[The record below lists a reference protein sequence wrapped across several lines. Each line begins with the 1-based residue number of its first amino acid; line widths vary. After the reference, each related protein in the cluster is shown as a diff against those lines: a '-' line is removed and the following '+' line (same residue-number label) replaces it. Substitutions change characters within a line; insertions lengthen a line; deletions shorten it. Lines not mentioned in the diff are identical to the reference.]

1 MSKID
6 NKQEICEK
14 EILAYFQEGKNTKRG
29 RAYQQLE
36 FQPSG
41 SKGRCLMD
49 SGNLVGS
56 AMEYDFFQTLGI
68 NLNPYHQ
75 QGQSAQG
82 EPLKIMGITDEIS
95 FTFHGESDTQFKE
108 KIYCNKKLIPSSK
121 LRGRVHAT
129 T

>member
-1 MSKID
+1 MS
-6 NKQEICEK
+6 EK
-14 EILAYFQEGKNTKRG
+14 EIMAYFQEGKDNKKVRP
-29 RAYQQLE
+29 YQQLV

-41 SKGRCLMD
+41 STGRCLID

-82 EPLKIMGITDEIS
+82 EPLKIMGITEEIS
-95 FTFHGESDTQFKE
+95 FTFHGKSDTQFRE
-108 KIYCNKKLIPSSK
+108 K
-121 LRGRVHAT
+121 
-129 T
+129 

>member
-1 MSKID
+1 MS
-6 NKQEICEK
+6 EK
-14 EILAYFQEGKNTKRG
+14 EIMAYFQEGKDNKKG
-29 RAYQQLE
+29 RAYQQLV

-41 SKGRCLMD
+41 SKGRCLID

-82 EPLKIMGITDEIS
+82 EPLKIMGTTDEIS

-108 KIYCNKKLIPSSK
+108 KIIIIKKLIPSSK

>member
-1 MSKID
+1 MS
-6 NKQEICEK
+6 EK
-14 EILAYFQEGKNTKRG
+14 EIMAYFQEGKDNKKG
-29 RAYQQLE
+29 RAYQQLV

-41 SKGRCLMD
+41 SKGRCLID

-82 EPLKIMGITDEIS
+82 EPLKIMGITEEIS
-95 FTFHGESDTQFKE
+95 FTFHGKSDTQFRE
-108 KIYCNKKLIPSSK
+108 K
-121 LRGRVHAT
+121 
-129 T
+129 